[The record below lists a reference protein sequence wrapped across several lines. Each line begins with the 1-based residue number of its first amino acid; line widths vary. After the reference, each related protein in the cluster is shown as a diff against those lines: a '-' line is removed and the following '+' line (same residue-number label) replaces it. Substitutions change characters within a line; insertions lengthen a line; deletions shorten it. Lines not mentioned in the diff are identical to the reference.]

1 MRYTNCPAVE
11 DYNDFAEALEDIWQ
25 QDGMLLTYAAV
36 LEAERPDTLRGAC
49 ELLRNLDN
57 YQRVTEGAY
66 GYGQQRLQE
75 TLGLDDEAI
84 YELDGYMDFEKV
96 SSGIT
101 SSYTSFPDVNLTLLQ
116 FVLFTINAYPSPH

>member
-57 YQRVTEGAY
+57 YQRITEDAY
-66 GYGQQRLQE
+66 GYGQERLQE
-75 TLGLDDEAI
+75 TLGW
-84 YELDGYMDFEKV
+84 MMK
-96 SSGIT
+96 
-101 SSYTSFPDVNLTLLQ
+101 
-116 FVLFTINAYPSPH
+116 PSMSWTATWILSNTGRIAWKTTA